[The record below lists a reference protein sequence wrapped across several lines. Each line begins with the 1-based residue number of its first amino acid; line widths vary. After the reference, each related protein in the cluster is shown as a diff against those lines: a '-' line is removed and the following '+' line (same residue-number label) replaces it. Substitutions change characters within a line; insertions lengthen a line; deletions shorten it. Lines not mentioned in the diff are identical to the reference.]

1 MKNLRL
7 LTLVTLGG
15 IVLIISFQTLR
26 PIVIRSYTPNLQILD
41 PQMAL
46 ESGSLILGSIIIQ
59 LGLLALVLLKGYT
72 NVKAT
77 LLGVGA
83 GILLIL
89 PLTLKELD
97 KVIGKAIE
105 TRDYSILEVDQS
117 ESPEGDIKTLIV
129 EGQRMPVPTE
139 MANKLQKLYPALTAK
154 KPTTNKE

>member
-72 NVKAT
+72 NMKAT

-105 TRDYSILEVDQS
+105 TRDYNILEVDQS

-139 MANKLQKLYPALTAK
+139 MANKLQKLYPTLTAK